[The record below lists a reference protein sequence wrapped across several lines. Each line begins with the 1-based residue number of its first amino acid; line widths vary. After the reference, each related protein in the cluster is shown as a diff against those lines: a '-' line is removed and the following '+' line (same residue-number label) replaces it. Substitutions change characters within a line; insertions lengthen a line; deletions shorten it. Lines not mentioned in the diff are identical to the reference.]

1 VYTYN
6 SYKGPQT
13 VTYGNEVVATD
24 LRERGLVFTFV
35 QEIRNYSDFDYGE
48 EVPKDPKD
56 PSVYGGHQSYMNL

>member
-35 QEIRNYSDFDYGE
+35 QKIRNYSDFDYG
-48 EVPKDPKD
+48 
-56 PSVYGGHQSYMNL
+56 